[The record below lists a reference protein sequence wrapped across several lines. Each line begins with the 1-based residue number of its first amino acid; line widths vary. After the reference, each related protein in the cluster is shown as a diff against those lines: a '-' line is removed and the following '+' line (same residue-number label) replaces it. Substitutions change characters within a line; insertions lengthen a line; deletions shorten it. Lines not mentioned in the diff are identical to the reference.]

1 MLRVRFLTALIM
13 VFLSTVGVHLVFGE
27 NAFADSKYSRPISM
41 IVIDGASARS
51 SGTTADLASS
61 FIGLLSTLQS
71 DDLFMLM
78 NTDASDEVVGPFR
91 PSDTAFN
98 ESRADFDAALRWP
111 VAVHVDDLASAC
123 VFLLEKVN
131 SSEIYEKNISPG
143 FNNIFFR
150 FPQHFFIV
158 GFYPKILF

>member
-13 VFLSTVGVHLVFGE
+13 VFLFTVGVHLVFGE

-78 NTDASDEVVGPFR
+78 NTDTSDQIVGPFK
-91 PSDTAFN
+91 PSDPEFN
-98 ESRADFDAALRWP
+98 QSRADFDAALRWP
-111 VAVHVDDLASAC
+111 VAVNADDLATSMVQSPQIALLKIPSN
-123 VFLLEKVN
+123 FL
-131 SSEIYEKNISPG
+131 IGP
-143 FNNIFFR
+143 
-150 FPQHFFIV
+150 
-158 GFYPKILF
+158 